1 LRSRRAAY
9 IHEALSSELEKLHVH
24 VDRVEDERA
33 AEVRKLSTL
42 VVGISNALVN
52 LGMLSIWD
60 IP

>member
-1 LRSRRAAY
+1 VAY

-33 AEVRKLSTL
+33 AEVGKLSTL

-52 LGMLSIWD
+52 LEMLSIWD